1 MALSCAF
8 GPTDTARK
16 TCAELSHDLVGS
28 CRQGQSIRGSLHQ
41 WPRSFRCSLAGLQLG
56 WSVLSRLTIFAAAWL
71 IKKPLSEPSMISSMP
86 WCFACWRVSL
96 LKRFIVSNAH
106 TTYGAFFLYVA
117 LFAADRCDLASA
129 RL

>member
-1 MALSCAF
+1 MAKVIPLFS
-8 GPTDTARK
+8 GRPPVGLERSEPLD
-16 TCAELSHDLVGS
+16 DLR
-28 CRQGQSIRGSLHQ
+28 CRL
-41 WPRSFRCSLAGLQLG
+41 
-56 WSVLSRLTIFAAAWL
+56 L
-71 IKKPLSEPSMISSMP
+71 IKKPPSEPSMISSMP

-117 LFAADRCDLASA
+117 LFAAARCDLASA

>member
-1 MALSCAF
+1 
-8 GPTDTARK
+8 
-16 TCAELSHDLVGS
+16 
-28 CRQGQSIRGSLHQ
+28 
-41 WPRSFRCSLAGLQLG
+41 
-56 WSVLSRLTIFAAAWL
+56 
-71 IKKPLSEPSMISSMP
+71 MISSMP

-117 LFAADRCDLASA
+117 LFTAARCDFASA